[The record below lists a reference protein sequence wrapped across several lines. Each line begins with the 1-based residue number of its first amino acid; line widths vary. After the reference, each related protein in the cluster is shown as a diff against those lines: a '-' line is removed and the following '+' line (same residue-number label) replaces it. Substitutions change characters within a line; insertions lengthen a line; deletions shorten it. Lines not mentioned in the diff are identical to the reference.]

1 MRLKLYARFNLYIGG
16 ILLVGMAA
24 LFYYDFRSNAYLLS
38 EIGINEAQ
46 RLCSSIFDQL
56 YTSMKLGGGRD
67 QNRAIIERFM
77 DEKISGVEE
86 IRVIHG
92 HSMDRQFGMEEDE
105 LPRSALERL
114 ALGGT
119 PAREMVQ
126 GSHGY
131 RQALVIEPFKAAPE
145 CTKCHIAAPG
155 QTIGAISVKVSLKKY
170 EEIIHKHRRNFL
182 FWGGGILVLTSFSIL
197 LTVNKRLLK
206 PLDALKT
213 GTEALASGDLS
224 HRVDV
229 PAGDEIGELGAAF
242 NDMASSLSAA
252 TTRLEDL
259 GEKYSKLVQ
268 MAPDAIVVVD
278 LATRKFI
285 EANPAATVLT
295 GYSRD
300 ELLNMRS
307 VEMYSP
313 ETAEE
318 YSREL
323 KRWVHDGKGYLHD
336 ASLVK
341 KDGFTVPIEIGA
353 SILELGST
361 KYVQEIWRD
370 LSERKGF
377 GETINRYVGELEET
391 VKKRTAE
398 LNKTVIDL
406 EVAYKRL
413 QDSEQKFIQ
422 SAKLISLGEMGAGIA
437 HELNSPLAGILSL
450 TEVLLGRTGK
460 DDRNYFLLEKI
471 KDAAVRSKYIII
483 DMMTYA
489 RPAKGKFEPIW
500 LNESIRATLCLFIS
514 EIKSSSIK
522 VIENFDPELPKVYGN
537 QGRVMEVILNIIKN
551 ARDALGGS
559 GEIHISTKKVT
570 EGAEEF
576 SVAEIRDT
584 GPGIPLGIMDKIF
597 DPFFTTKE
605 KGGGVNIGLG
615 LSLSQSIIKEHGG
628 RIEVENVAGG
638 GASFRVFLP
647 VYREEAP
654 PSGANN
660 KCQIRELRNGG

>member
-16 ILLVGMAA
+16 ILLVGMTA
-24 LFYYDFRSNAYLLS
+24 LIYYDFKSSTHLLH

-46 RLCSSIFDQL
+46 RLCASVFDQL
-56 YTSMKLGGGRD
+56 YTSMKLGGGREL
-67 QNRAIIERFM
+67 NRAIVERFKS
-77 DEKISGVEE
+77 EKISGVEE
-86 IRVIHG
+86 IRVVHG
-92 HSMDRQFGMEEDE
+92 PSMDRQYGIEEDE
-105 LPRSALERL
+105 IARDELERL
-114 ALGGT
+114 ALEGVPG
-119 PAREMVQ
+119 REVIQ
-126 GSHGY
+126 GAGGY
-131 RQALVIEPFKAAPE
+131 RQAHIIEPFKADPD
-145 CTKCHIAAPG
+145 CRRCHIAAPG
-155 QTIGAISVKVSLKKY
+155 QTIGAISVRVSLKKY
-170 EEIIHKHRRNFL
+170 EEIIHKHKRNFL
-182 FWGGGILVLTSFSIL
+182 FWGGGILILTSFSIL
-197 LTVNKRLLK
+197 LTVNKRLLE
-206 PLDALKT
+206 PLDSLKT

-224 HRVDV
+224 HRVV
-229 PAGDEIGELGAAF
+229 IPSEDELGELGEAF
-242 NDMASSLSAA
+242 NDMASSLSSA
-252 TTRLEDL
+252 TGRLEDL
-259 GEKYSKLVQ
+259 SEKYSKLVQ
-268 MAPDAIVVVD
+268 MAPDAIVLVD
-278 LATRKFI
+278 LSSRKFI

-300 ELLNMRS
+300 ELLDMRS
-307 VEMYSP
+307 VEMYPP
-313 ETAEE
+313 EKAED

-353 SILELGST
+353 SVLELGGT

-377 GETINRYVGELEET
+377 GETINRYVEELEGT

-398 LNKTVIDL
+398 LNRTVIDL

-450 TEVLLGRTGK
+450 TEVLLGRTNK
-460 DDRNYFLLEKI
+460 DDRNHFLLEKI

-489 RPAKGKFEPIW
+489 RPARGKFEPIW

-522 VIENFDPELPKVYGN
+522 VIEKFDPNLPKVYGN

-551 ARDALGGS
+551 ARDAL
-559 GEIHISTKKVT
+559 
-570 EGAEEF
+570 
-576 SVAEIRDT
+576 
-584 GPGIPLGIMDKIF
+584 
-597 DPFFTTKE
+597 
-605 KGGGVNIGLG
+605 
-615 LSLSQSIIKEHGG
+615 
-628 RIEVENVAGG
+628 
-638 GASFRVFLP
+638 
-647 VYREEAP
+647 
-654 PSGANN
+654 
-660 KCQIRELRNGG
+660 

>member
-16 ILLVGMAA
+16 ILFIGMAA
-24 LFYYDFRSNAYLLS
+24 LFYYDFKSNRLLLR

-46 RLCSSIFDQL
+46 RLSATVFNQL
-56 YTSMKLGGGRD
+56 YSSMKLGGGRA
-67 QNRAIIERFM
+67 QNRAIIERFKDDKM
-77 DEKISGVEE
+77 AGVEE
-86 IRVIHG
+86 IRVIHS
-92 HSMDRQFGMEEDE
+92 HTMDRQYGIEEDE
-105 LPRSALERL
+105 LADNELERL
-114 ALGGT
+114 SLEGI
-119 PAREMVQ
+119 PAREIRE
-126 GSHGY
+126 GPRGY
-131 RQALVIEPFKAAPE
+131 KEAYLIEPFKAYAE
-145 CTKCHIAAPG
+145 CRKCHLAAQG
-155 QTIGAISVKVSLKKY
+155 QTLGAISVKVSLKKY
-170 EEIIHKHRRNFL
+170 EEIISEHRRNFL

-197 LTVNKRLLK
+197 LTVNKRLLE
-206 PLDALKT
+206 PIDALKT

-224 HRVDV
+224 YRVSV
-229 PAGDEIGELGAAF
+229 PTGDELGELAAGF
-242 NDMASSLSAA
+242 NEMGLSLHAA
-252 TTRLEDL
+252 TVRLEDL
-259 GEKYSKLVQ
+259 SEKYTKLVQ

-278 LATRKFI
+278 LSTRKFI

-300 ELLNMRS
+300 ELLKMRS
-307 VEMYSP
+307 VDMYPP
-313 ETAEE
+313 EKAEE

-336 ASLVK
+336 ATVVK

-353 SILELGST
+353 SILELGGT
-361 KYVQEIWRD
+361 KYVQEVWRD

-377 GETINRYVGELEET
+377 GETINRYVEELEET

-398 LNKTVIDL
+398 LKKTVVDL

-460 DDRNYFLLEKI
+460 VDRNYFLLEKI

-489 RPAKGKFEPIW
+489 RPAKGKFEPMW
-500 LNESIRATLCLFIS
+500 LNESIRATLCLFMS
-514 EIKSSSIK
+514 EIKSSSIRVVEK
-522 VIENFDPELPKVYGN
+522 LDPELPKVYGN

-551 ARDALGGS
+551 ARDAIGGS
-559 GEIHISTKKVT
+559 GEIHISTKTAT
-570 EGAEEF
+570 EDGEEF

-584 GPGIPLGIMDKIF
+584 GPGIPPGVMDKIF
-597 DPFFTTKE
+597 DPFFSTKE

-628 RIEVENVAGG
+628 KIEVENVTGG
-638 GASFRVFLP
+638 GASFKVFLP
-647 VYREEAP
+647 VYKGGAVPEE
-654 PSGANN
+654 N
-660 KCQIRELRNGG
+660 KNL

>member
-16 ILLVGMAA
+16 IFFIGMAA
-24 LFYYDFRSNAYLLS
+24 LFYYDFKSNRMLLR
-38 EIGINEAQ
+38 EIGISEAQ
-46 RLCSSIFDQL
+46 RLSATVFNQL
-56 YTSMKLGGGRD
+56 YSSMKLGGGRA
-67 QNRAIIERFM
+67 QNRAIIERFKDDKM
-77 DEKISGVEE
+77 AGVEE

-92 HSMDRQFGMEEDE
+92 HTMDRQYGIEEDE
-105 LPRSALERL
+105 LANNELERL
-114 ALGGT
+114 SLEGV
-119 PAREMVQ
+119 PSREIRE
-126 GSHGY
+126 GPLGY
-131 RQALVIEPFKAAPE
+131 REAYLIEPYKADAE
-145 CTKCHIAAPG
+145 CKKCHLAAQG

-170 EEIIHKHRRNFL
+170 EEIISEHRRNFL

-197 LTVNKRLLK
+197 LTVNKRLLE

-224 HRVDV
+224 HRVSV
-229 PAGDEIGELGAAF
+229 PTGDELGELAAGF
-242 NDMASSLSAA
+242 NEMASSLHAA
-252 TTRLEDL
+252 TVRLEDL
-259 GEKYSKLVQ
+259 SEKYTKLVQ

-278 LATRKFI
+278 LSTRKFI

-300 ELLNMRS
+300 ELLEMRS
-307 VEMYSP
+307 VDMYPP
-313 ETAEE
+313 EKAEE

-336 ASLVK
+336 ATVVK

-353 SILELGST
+353 SILELGGT
-361 KYVQEIWRD
+361 KYVQEVWRD

-377 GETINRYVGELEET
+377 GETINRYVEELEGT

-398 LNKTVIDL
+398 LNKTVVDL

-489 RPAKGKFEPIW
+489 RPARGKFEPMW
-500 LNESIRATLCLFIS
+500 LNESIRATLCLFMS
-514 EIKSSSIK
+514 EIKSSSIRIVEK
-522 VIENFDPELPKVYGN
+522 FDPELPKVYGN

-551 ARDALGGS
+551 ARDAIGGC
-559 GEIHISTKKVT
+559 GEIYISTKT
-570 EGAEEF
+570 AAEDGVEF

-584 GPGIPLGIMDKIF
+584 GPGIPPDVMDKIF

-628 RIEVENVAGG
+628 KIEVENVPGG
-638 GASFRVFLP
+638 GASFKVFLP
-647 VYREEAP
+647 VYKGGPVPEENKKP
-654 PSGANN
+654 LNQGA
-660 KCQIRELRNGG
+660 

>member
-16 ILLVGMAA
+16 ILLLGMTA
-24 LFYYDFRSNAYLLS
+24 LIYYDFKSNTLLLY
-38 EIGINEAQ
+38 EIGLNEAQ
-46 RLCSSIFDQL
+46 RLSTSIFDQL
-56 YTSMKLGGGRD
+56 YTSMKLGGGRV
-67 QNRAIIERFM
+67 QNRDIIERFKR
-77 DEKISGVEE
+77 EKIAGVDE

-92 HSMDRQFGMEEDE
+92 PSMDKQYGIEEDE
-105 LPRSALERL
+105 IARDELERL
-114 ALGGT
+114 ALEGVPG
-119 PAREMVQ
+119 REITR
-126 GSHGY
+126 GAGGY
-131 RQALVIEPFKAAPE
+131 RQAHIIEPFKADPD
-145 CTKCHIAAPG
+145 CRRCHLSAPG
-155 QTIGAISVKVSLKKY
+155 QTIGAISVRVSLKKY
-170 EEIIHKHRRNFL
+170 EEIIYRHRRNFL

-197 LTVNKRLLK
+197 LTVNKRLLE

-224 HRVDV
+224 HRVV
-229 PAGDEIGELGAAF
+229 IPSEDEIGELGEAF
-242 NDMASSLSAA
+242 NDMASSLSSA
-252 TTRLEDL
+252 TGRLEDL
-259 GEKYSKLVQ
+259 SEKYSKLVQ
-268 MAPDAIVVVD
+268 MAPDAIVLVD
-278 LATRKFI
+278 LSSRKFI

-300 ELLNMRS
+300 ALLDMRS
-307 VEMYSP
+307 VEMYPP
-313 ETAEE
+313 EKAED

-341 KDGFTVPIEIGA
+341 KDGLTVPIEIGA
-353 SILELGST
+353 AVLELGGT
-361 KYVQEIWRD
+361 KYILEIWRD

-377 GETINRYVGELEET
+377 GETIKRYVEELEGT
-391 VKKRTAE
+391 VKKRTFE
-398 LNKTVIDL
+398 LNRTVIDL

-450 TEVLLGRTGK
+450 TEVLLGRTNK
-460 DDRNYFLLEKI
+460 EDRNHFLLEKI

-489 RPAKGKFEPIW
+489 RPAKGKFEPMW
-500 LNESIRATLCLFIS
+500 LNESIRATLCLFVS

-522 VIENFDPELPKVYGN
+522 VVEKFDPDLPKVYGN

-551 ARDALGGS
+551 ARDALKGS
-559 GEIHISTKKVT
+559 GEIHISTRTASVNGV
-570 EGAEEF
+570 EY

-584 GPGIPLGIMDKIF
+584 GPGIPPGIMDKIF

-628 RIEVENVAGG
+628 KIEVENVPGG

-647 VYREEAP
+647 VYKGESP
-654 PSGANN
+654 PSGEDKNS
-660 KCQIRELRNGG
+660 

>member
-16 ILLVGMAA
+16 ILLLGMTA
-24 LFYYDFRSNAYLLS
+24 LIYYDFKSNTLLLH
-38 EIGINEAQ
+38 EIGLNEAQ
-46 RLCSSIFDQL
+46 RLCTSIFDQL

-67 QNRAIIERFM
+67 QNRDIIERFKS
-77 DEKISGVEE
+77 EKRAGVEE

-92 HSMDRQFGMEEDE
+92 PSMDRQYGIEEDE
-105 LPRSALERL
+105 IARDELERL
-114 ALGGT
+114 ALEGVPG
-119 PAREMVQ
+119 REIIQVA
-126 GSHGY
+126 GGY
-131 RQALVIEPFKAAPE
+131 RQAHIIEPFKADPD
-145 CTKCHIAAPG
+145 CIRCHLAAPG
-155 QTIGAISVKVSLKKY
+155 QTIGAISVRVSLKKY
-170 EEIIHKHRRNFL
+170 EEIIHKHKRNFL
-182 FWGGGILVLTSFSIL
+182 FWGGGILILTSFSIL
-197 LTVNKRLLK
+197 LTVNKRLLE
-206 PLDALKT
+206 PLDSLKT

-224 HRVDV
+224 HRVV
-229 PAGDEIGELGAAF
+229 IPSGDELGELGEAF
-242 NDMASSLSAA
+242 NDMASSLSSA
-252 TTRLEDL
+252 TGRLEDL
-259 GEKYSKLVQ
+259 SEKYSKLVQ
-268 MAPDAIVVVD
+268 MAPDAIVLVD
-278 LATRKFI
+278 LSSRKFV

-300 ELLNMRS
+300 ELLDMRS
-307 VEMYSP
+307 VEMYPP
-313 ETAEE
+313 EKAED

-353 SILELGST
+353 SVLELGGT

-377 GETINRYVGELEET
+377 GETINRYVEELEGT

-398 LNKTVIDL
+398 LNRTVIDL

-450 TEVLLGRTGK
+450 TEVLLGRTNK
-460 DDRNYFLLEKI
+460 DDRNHFLLEKI

-489 RPAKGKFEPIW
+489 RPARGKFEPIW

-522 VIENFDPELPKVYGN
+522 VIENFDPNLPKVYGN

-551 ARDALGGS
+551 ARDALGGN
-559 GEIHISTKKVT
+559 GEIHISTRTVS
-570 EGAEEF
+570 ENAEVY
-576 SVAEIRDT
+576 SVVEIRDT
-584 GPGIPLGIMDKIF
+584 GPGIPPGIMDKIF

-628 RIEVENVAGG
+628 KIEVENVPGG

-647 VYREEAP
+647 VYKGEAV
-654 PSGANN
+654 PSGES
-660 KCQIRELRNGG
+660 KKS

>member
-16 ILLVGMAA
+16 ILLLGMTA
-24 LFYYDFRSNAYLLS
+24 LIYYDFKSNTLLLH

-46 RLCSSIFDQL
+46 RLSASIFDQL

-67 QNRAIIERFM
+67 QNRAIIERFKS
-77 DEKISGVEE
+77 EKIAGVEE

-92 HSMDRQFGMEEDE
+92 PSMDRQYGIEDDE
-105 LPRSALERL
+105 IARDEFERL
-114 ALGGT
+114 ALEGVPGREVTQGG
-119 PAREMVQ
+119 
-126 GSHGY
+126 GGY
-131 RQALVIEPFKAAPE
+131 RQAHIIEPFKADPD
-145 CTKCHIAAPG
+145 CRRCHLAAPG
-155 QTIGAISVKVSLKKY
+155 QTIGAISVRVSLKKY
-170 EEIIHKHRRNFL
+170 EEIIRKHKRNFL
-182 FWGGGILVLTSFSIL
+182 FWGGGILILTSFSIL
-197 LTVNKRLLK
+197 LTVNKRLLE
-206 PLDALKT
+206 PLDSLKT

-224 HRVDV
+224 HRVV
-229 PAGDEIGELGAAF
+229 IPSEDELGELGEAF
-242 NDMASSLSAA
+242 NDMASSLSSA
-252 TTRLEDL
+252 TGRLEDL
-259 GEKYSKLVQ
+259 SEKYSKLVQ
-268 MAPDAIVVVD
+268 MAPDAIVLVD
-278 LATRKFI
+278 LSSRKFI

-300 ELLNMRS
+300 ELLEMRS
-307 VEMYSP
+307 VEMYPP
-313 ETAEE
+313 EKAED

-353 SILELGST
+353 SVLELGGT

-377 GETINRYVGELEET
+377 GETINRYVEELEGT
-391 VKKRTAE
+391 VEKRTAE
-398 LNKTVIDL
+398 LNRTVIDL

-413 QDSEQKFIQ
+413 KDSEQKFIQ

-450 TEVLLGRTGK
+450 TEVLLGRINK
-460 DDRNYFLLEKI
+460 DDRNHFLLEKI

-522 VIENFDPELPKVYGN
+522 IVEKFDPDLPKVYGN

-551 ARDALGGS
+551 ARDALKGS
-559 GEIHISTKKVT
+559 GEIHISTKTVSDN
-570 EGAEEF
+570 GEEY

-584 GPGIPLGIMDKIF
+584 GPGIPPGIMDKIF

-628 RIEVENVAGG
+628 KIEVENVPGG

-647 VYREEAP
+647 VYKGEAQ
-654 PSGANN
+654 PSGEN
-660 KCQIRELRNGG
+660 KENKKS